1 MSTESATETAFE
13 TGAFETGEALLAR
26 HPGAIIQP
34 VKGVWPRIAADAYIA
49 PGAVVIGDVTIGAEA
64 SVWYGCV
71 LRGDDHSITVGP
83 RTNIQDGTIIHV
95 MLNEYPTFIG
105 ADIVIGHGVRMHG
118 CTLADGCLVGI
129 GAIVLD
135 GAVMESG
142 AMLAAGAVLTPR
154 KRIPARQ
161 LWAGSPAKH
170 LRDVTDAEVEF
181 IAFDVRHYAGL
192 ARAASGVL
200 QGGGRASSTC

>member
-1 MSTESATETAFE
+1 MTSESETVPETAYE
-13 TGAFETGEALLAR
+13 TGPALAAR

-34 VKGVWPRIAADAYIA
+34 FRGVWPRIAADVYIA
-49 PGAVVIGDVTIGAEA
+49 PGAVVVGDVAIGAGA

-95 MLNEYPTFIG
+95 MLNEYPTVIG
-105 ADIVIGHGVRMHG
+105 ADVVIGHGVRMHG
-118 CTLADGCLVGI
+118 CTLADGCLIGI
-129 GAIVLD
+129 GSIVLD
-135 GAVMESG
+135 GASVESG

-161 LWAGSPAKH
+161 LWAGSPARH
-170 LRDVTDAEVEF
+170 LRDVTDAEIEF
-181 IAFDVRHYAGL
+181 IAFDIRHYAGL
-192 ARAASGVL
+192 ARTYREAA
-200 QGGGRASSTC
+200 QG

>member
-1 MSTESATETAFE
+1 MTTKSATESNFE
-13 TGAFETGEALLAR
+13 TGQSLLAR

-34 VKGVWPRIAADAYIA
+34 VKGVWPRVAADAFIA
-49 PGAVVIGDVTIGAEA
+49 PGAVVVGDVTIGAEA

-83 RTNIQDGTIIHV
+83 RTNIQDGTIVHV
-95 MLNEYPTFIG
+95 MLNDYPTIIG
-105 ADIVIGHGVRMHG
+105 ADVVIGHGVRMHG
-118 CTLADGCLVGI
+118 CTLEDGCLIGI
-129 GAIVLD
+129 GSIVLD
-135 GAVMESG
+135 GAVVESG
-142 AMLAAGAVLTPR
+142 AMLGAGALLTPR
-154 KRIPARQ
+154 KRVPARQ

-192 ARAASGVL
+192 ARAASGRGQPDL
-200 QGGGRASSTC
+200 GAEI

>member
-1 MSTESATETAFE
+1 MTTENATDNTASAIP
-13 TGAFETGEALLAR
+13 ETGETLLAR

-49 PGAVVIGDVTIGAEA
+49 PGAVVVGDVSIGAEA

-83 RTNIQDGTIIHV
+83 RTNIQDGTIVHV
-95 MLNEYPTFIG
+95 MLNDHPTVIG
-105 ADIVIGHGVRMHG
+105 ADVVIGHGVRMHG
-118 CTLADGCLVGI
+118 CTLENGCLIGI
-129 GAIVLD
+129 GSIVLD
-135 GAVMESG
+135 GAVVESG

-170 LRDVTDAEVEF
+170 LRDVTDAEVAF
-181 IAFDVRHYAGL
+181 IAFDVRHYCGL
-192 ARAASGVL
+192 ARAASG
-200 QGGGRASSTC
+200 RS